1 LGLSRWYERVGF
13 EDVPSGL
20 SELGMSVNMAD
31 KFDEVRKKLLQFRDE
46 RDWAKYHD
54 PKNLAEAVSIESGEL
69 LENFLWKTVAESRQ
83 LDNAEA
89 KSIGQEIADV
99 FIYLIYLCEEL
110 DIDLIEETTK
120 KIKLN
125 ENRFPSNIERSPES

>member
-1 LGLSRWYERVGF
+1 
-13 EDVPSGL
+13 
-20 SELGMSVNMAD
+20 MAD
-31 KFDEVRKKLLQFRDE
+31 KFDKVRKKLLLFRDE

-89 KSIGQEIADV
+89 ESIGQEIADV

-110 DIDLIEETTK
+110 DIDLIDETTK
-120 KIKLN
+120 KIKIN
-125 ENRFPSNIERSPES
+125 ESRFPSNIERSSES